1 MLTQL
6 TIKNYA
12 LIKHLEMQP
21 DARLNVIT
29 GETGAGKSIMLGAL
43 GLLLGNRADTKALW
57 DESEK
62 CVTEATFEIKPY
74 KLKKLFDEEGL
85 DYQDQSIFR
94 REISPAGKSRA
105 FINDTP
111 VTLEVMR
118 RIGSRLM
125 DIHSQHE
132 TLELG
137 TKAFQLQVIDFYAGN
152 ETLRNAYEEAWT
164 KFTRLQQDYLSLQ
177 KEAEALKKESDFV
190 QFQLNELVKADLQPG
205 ELEKLETELKILEH
219 SEEIKANLN
228 SILELL
234 DRSEQSVQIG
244 LNSIRQQLQS
254 IASYAPTY
262 EQLLQRFESSRI
274 EVIDITKELEA
285 AEEQVEFDPERAER
299 VKDRVSLIYHLQ
311 QKHRIND
318 LQELLALQ
326 DQLQQKADKHQNLDD
341 LLLKANKEL
350 NQAKADVEKAGG
362 ALSKSRKKITTAL
375 SNQLKELLREL
386 GMNYAEVVIEH
397 SQIDPGPTG
406 IDAMEILFSANRGVA
421 PKPLAQV
428 ASGGEFARVMFAIK
442 YIMAEKTALPTLI
455 LDEIDTG
462 VSGEIAIKLGA
473 RMKEMAQKHQVIAIS
488 HLPQIAAKA
497 DTHFFVFKENS
508 TSKTKT
514 SIRNLDSKERV
525 IEIAKMIGGAT
536 PTQITL
542 ENARELMNR

>member
-254 IASYAPTY
+254 IASYTPTY

>member
-386 GMNYAEVVIEH
+386 GMNHAEVVIEH

>member
-62 CVTEATFEIKPY
+62 CVTEATFEIKSY
-74 KLKKLFDEEGL
+74 KLRKFFDEEGL

-94 REISPAGKSRA
+94 REISPTGKSRA

-118 RIGSRLM
+118 KIGSRLM

-137 TKAFQLQVIDFYAGN
+137 TKTFQLQVIDLYAGN
-152 ETLRNAYEEAWT
+152 ESIRTTYEAAWTRFTKSQQDFLALQEEAET
-164 KFTRLQQDYLSLQ
+164 
-177 KEAEALKKESDFV
+177 LKKESDFV
-190 QFQLNELVKADLQPG
+190 QFQLNELVKAGLQPG

-228 SILELL
+228 SILNLL
-234 DRSEQSVQIG
+234 DRSEQSVHIG

-254 IASYAPTY
+254 IASYAPSY
-262 EQLLQRFESSRI
+262 AQLLQRFESTRI
-274 EVIDITKELEA
+274 EIADITKELEA

-311 QKHRIND
+311 QKHR
-318 LQELLALQ
+318 LTEVQELLTLQ
-326 DQLQQKADKHQNLDD
+326 DKLQQKADKNQNLDD
-341 LLLKANKEL
+341 LLLKASEEL
-350 NQAKADVEKAGG
+350 NQAKTEVEKSGS
-362 ALSKSRKKITTAL
+362 ALSKSRKKIVSAL
-375 SNQLKELLREL
+375 GKQLKDLLREL
-386 GMNYAEVVIEH
+386 GMPHAEVDIEH
-397 SQIDPGPTG
+397 TQGTPGPSG
-406 IDAMEILFSANRGVA
+406 IDVMEFLFSANRGVY

-428 ASGGEFARVMFAIK
+428 ASGGEFSRVMFAIK

-462 VSGEIAIKLGA
+462 VSGEIAMKLGA
-473 RMKEMAQKHQVIAIS
+473 RMKEMAQRHQVIAIS

-497 DTHFFVFKENS
+497 DTHFVVFKEDS
-508 TSKTKT
+508 TNKTKT
-514 SIRNLDSKERV
+514 SIRKLDAKDHV
-525 IEIAKMIGGAT
+525 TEIAKMIGGAK

-542 ENARELMNR
+542 ENARELINR

>member
-21 DARLNVIT
+21 DGRLNVIT

-62 CVTEATFEIKPY
+62 CVTEATFEIKTY

-137 TKAFQLQVIDFYAGN
+137 TKAFQLQVIDLYAGN
-152 ETLRNAYEEAWT
+152 ETLRNAYEETWT

-177 KEAEALKKESDFV
+177 KEAESLKKESDFV

-234 DRSEQSVQIG
+234 DRSEQAVQIG

-274 EVIDITKELEA
+274 EIIDITKELEA
-285 AEEQVEFDPERAER
+285 AEVQVEFDPERAER

-311 QKHRIND
+311 QKHRLTEI
-318 LQELLALQ
+318 QELVELQ
-326 DQLQQKADKHQNLDD
+326 HQLQQKADKHQNLDD
-341 LLLKANKEL
+341 LLSKADKEL
-350 NQAKADVEKAGG
+350 NQAITDVEKAGS
-362 ALSKSRKKITTAL
+362 ALSKSRKKITTGL

-386 GMNYAEVVIEH
+386 GMSHAEVVIEH

-428 ASGGEFARVMFAIK
+428 ASGGEFARVMFSIK

>member
-1 MLTQL
+1 ML
-6 TIKNYA
+6 K
-12 LIKHLEMQP
+12 
-21 DARLNVIT
+21 D
-29 GETGAGKSIMLGAL
+29 
-43 GLLLGNRADTKALW
+43 
-57 DESEK
+57 
-62 CVTEATFEIKPY
+62 
-74 KLKKLFDEEGL
+74 
-85 DYQDQSIFR
+85 
-94 REISPAGKSRA
+94 
-105 FINDTP
+105 
-111 VTLEVMR
+111 
-118 RIGSRLM
+118 
-125 DIHSQHE
+125 
-132 TLELG
+132 
-137 TKAFQLQVIDFYAGN
+137 
-152 ETLRNAYEEAWT
+152 
-164 KFTRLQQDYLSLQ
+164 
-177 KEAEALKKESDFV
+177 
-190 QFQLNELVKADLQPG
+190 DLQPG

-386 GMNYAEVVIEH
+386 GMNHAEVVIEH

>member
-74 KLKKLFDEEGL
+74 KLRKLFDEEGL

-152 ETLRNAYEEAWT
+152 ETIRNTYEEAWT
-164 KFTRLQQDYLSLQ
+164 KFTKLQQDFHALQ
-177 KEAEALKKESDFV
+177 AEADALKKESDFV

-234 DRSEQSVQIG
+234 DRSEQSVHIG
-244 LNSIRQQLQS
+244 LNTVRQQLQF
-254 IASYAPTY
+254 IASFSPTY
-262 EQLLQRFESSRI
+262 EQLLQRFESTRI
-274 EVIDITKELEA
+274 ELTDITKELEA

-311 QKHRIND
+311 QKHRLTD
-318 LQELLALQ
+318 LQELLSLQ
-326 DQLQQKADKHQNLDD
+326 DQLQQKADKFQNLDD
-341 LLLKANKEL
+341 LLLKASQEL
-350 NQAKADVEKAGG
+350 SVAQAEVEKSGS

-386 GMNYAEVVIEH
+386 GMNHAEVVIEH